1 MTYLKTK
8 LPYICRM
15 KVEAGSYHWIKEKN
29 LALCRKLQGMNSW
42 RTTQEG
48 LFMNFISCSSLS
60 CIFSIS
66 FGALQKFFT
75 EGKKTKQNKT
85 TLSWHFYRSTA
96 TRYMNQTNEK
106 KAYLSPRTPEAKKS
120 KDWKTIII
128 RKFYKIPKNDVNE
141 RNISADSNC

>member
-1 MTYLKTK
+1 MTYLKSK
-8 LPYICRM
+8 LPYVCRM
-15 KVEAGSYHWIKEKN
+15 KVEAGLYHWIKEIN

-75 EGKKTKQNKT
+75 EGKKKKKNPQLAFLPKHSDQIYESNKWKESIFVTQN
-85 TLSWHFYRSTA
+85 SRS
-96 TRYMNQTNEK
+96 
-106 KAYLSPRTPEAKKS
+106 KKS
-120 KDWKTIII
+120 KEWKTIII
-128 RKFYKIPKNDVNE
+128 RKFYKIPQNDINE
-141 RNISADSNC
+141 RNVSADSNC